1 MPSRILL
8 VRTDRIGDT
17 LLTLPAVTALRQ
29 TFPDAFIAFLCQPYT
44 EPMVRRI
51 NGLDQVLTYEN
62 EGKHQGFQG
71 IELLSKELRSY
82 QFDFSVVFFPRAS
95 LIWALWRSGIPRRI
109 GTGFRW
115 YSFLLTDR
123 VMEHRSECLKHEA
136 DYNLNLLSPLLG
148 TKIPE
153 PQFDFQ
159 TDPEL
164 SEEWETLQNQN
175 GVSSDY
181 IIIHPGSGNSAP
193 NLNLEQYQMLAETI
207 LQETGWQ
214 ILLTGSPAEA
224 EINQHLVDKISGNRI
239 IDLSAKLNLVQLM
252 ECIRNARLLITS
264 STGPLHL
271 ADAQNT
277 SVLGFFCPLPPHTPV
292 RWGPYQ
298 QSEWVV
304 SPDLKSPDRC
314 RMKDCP
320 YGGCLQQLSS
330 NQIVEALEQRV
341 KELN

>member
-71 IELLSKELRSY
+71 LELLSKELRSY

-239 IDLSAKLNLVQLM
+239 IDFS
-252 ECIRNARLLITS
+252 
-264 STGPLHL
+264 
-271 ADAQNT
+271 
-277 SVLGFFCPLPPHTPV
+277 
-292 RWGPYQ
+292 
-298 QSEWVV
+298 
-304 SPDLKSPDRC
+304 
-314 RMKDCP
+314 
-320 YGGCLQQLSS
+320 
-330 NQIVEALEQRV
+330 LE
-341 KELN
+341 N